1 MVPGVETFITAC
13 QEIGVPMCLDNNSGN
28 PVGVGL
34 AQFNIG
40 GGQRSYA
47 ATAFLDKA
55 RNTYK
60 NLTVVT
66 STIVD
71 KIALEKK
78 TATGVEIYDTS
89 TSQKGVFP
97 RCFMDVS

>member
-13 QEIGVPMCLDNNSGN
+13 QEIGVPLCLDNNSGN

-40 GGQRSYA
+40 GGERSYA
-47 ATAFLDKA
+47 ANAFLDIA
-55 RNTYK
+55 RKTYK

-71 KIALEKK
+71 KIVFEKK
-78 TATGVEIYDTS
+78 TATGVELYDLL
-89 TSQKGVFP
+89 TSQKGV
-97 RCFMDVS
+97 